1 MLKYI
6 CSDVYSGA
14 SLKIVRW
21 QEKKKGRKIEM
32 RKKGRREDKEE
43 LSKKNKRR
51 QESRQRNKETSCVA
65 HPTTHTRKQ
74 KWK

>member
-14 SLKIVRW
+14 SLEIVSN
-21 QEKKKGRKIEM
+21 QENKKGRKIEM
-32 RKKGRREDKEE
+32 RKKGRKEENEE
-43 LSKKNKRR
+43 LSKKKKRK
-51 QESRQRNKETSCVA
+51 QESRQRNKETRCVA